1 MNTYTHTSSFY
12 DESEKLMVCVC
23 VLLSPCG
30 LFQTERTQRRSSI
43 RAGRGAELHGCLR
56 GTPDEHVWLLAERL
70 VVQTHPGVTQ
80 SSFQDDVSSP
90 VSGIYHSLVT
100 HCCSVL

>member
-1 MNTYTHTSSFY
+1 MGYSRQN
-12 DESEKLMVCVC
+12 
-23 VLLSPCG
+23 G
-30 LFQTERTQRRSSI
+30 TQRRSSI

-56 GTPDEHVWLLAERL
+56 GTPDEHIWLLTERL
-70 VVQTHPGVTQ
+70 VVQTHPGITQ

-90 VSGIYHSLVT
+90 VSGIYYSLVT